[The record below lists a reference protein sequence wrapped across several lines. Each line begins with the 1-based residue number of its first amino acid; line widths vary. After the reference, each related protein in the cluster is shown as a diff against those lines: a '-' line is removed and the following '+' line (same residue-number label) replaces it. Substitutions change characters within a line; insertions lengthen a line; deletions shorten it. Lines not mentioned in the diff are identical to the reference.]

1 MSAGQQ
7 IDYELLAQDA
17 MRGVVREVLRRVAAD
32 GLPGDHH
39 FYIAFNMRAPG
50 VSVSK
55 RLREKYPEEMTIV
68 LQHRFW
74 DLIVDDDRFEVK
86 LTFDAIP
93 ERLSIPF
100 KAIKV
105 FLDPSVQ
112 YGLQFGE
119 AEVGEPLPASKADR
133 ARASASALSDAEHPA
148 HHDADDAE
156 AQPPARPVA
165 ERRRPQRKP
174 RAERAAETPPAAPAA
189 HEPAVPAL
197 PAAAGPVEPKARPR
211 EADAVK
217 PEASPAAAETAPP
230 APAAAA
236 DTKVVKLENY
246 FRNKSK

>member
-1 MSAGQQ
+1 MTAGQQ

-17 MRGVVREVLRRVAAD
+17 MRGVVREVLRRVAES

-74 DLIVDDDRFEVK
+74 DLVVENERFEVK
-86 LTFDAIP
+86 LTFEAIP
-93 ERLSIPF
+93 ERLCIPF

-119 AEVGEPLPASKADR
+119 SEAPEERAERASETAAGQLAAAADRPAS
-133 ARASASALSDAEHPA
+133 EVEPA
-148 HHDADDAE
+148 AHA
-156 AQPPARPVA
+156 PPRPA
-165 ERRRPQRKP
+165 PERRRAPRKP
-174 RAERAAETPPAAPAA
+174 RAEKTAEPRTSEPAATPTTAPRVRQVETPAPL
-189 HEPAVPAL
+189 EGKS
-197 PAAAGPVEPKARPR
+197 AAAGP
-211 EADAVK
+211 D
-217 PEASPAAAETAPP
+217 TATVP
-230 APAAAA
+230 APAATPAPAA
-236 DTKVVKLENY
+236 DGAKIVRLDV
-246 FRNKSK
+246 FRNKTK